1 MCAKQEQYLKERIN
15 IPGRKTID
23 EVFDKRTL
31 SLLYRLMTKDV
42 IDILDYPI
50 STGKEAKV
58 FKALDRE
65 GRKLAVKIMRT
76 STAPFKEYRR
86 YIEGDHRF
94 KNIGSGKQL
103 VFTWT
108 KKEFSNLKKMYEKD
122 VTVPRPVHCTK
133 NILIMELV
141 EFEGY
146 PAPMLRDYIFAKEEA
161 EDIMEHVMDD
171 MYKLMNDAELVHG
184 DLSEYNILMSDDGV
198 PYIID
203 VSQAVPSDH
212 PIADELIDRDIKNIV
227 KYFNGLG
234 LDIDKDEVKERLEIA

>member
-31 SLLYRLMTKDV
+31 NILYRLMTKDV

-65 GRKLAVKIMRT
+65 GSSLAVKIMRT
-76 STAPFKEYRR
+76 STAPFKEYRK

-94 KNIGSGKQL
+94 KNIGSGKEL

-108 KKEFSNLKKMYEKD
+108 KKEFSNLKKMHESD
-122 VTVPRPVHCTK
+122 VTVPEPVHCTK

-146 PAPMLRDYIFAKEEA
+146 PAPMLKDYIFAKEEA
-161 EDIMEHVMDD
+161 KEIYEYVLDD
-171 MYKLMNDAELVHG
+171 MYKLLNDAELVHG
-184 DLSEYNILMSDDGV
+184 DLSEYNILMSNDGL

-203 VSQAVPSDH
+203 VSQAVPLDH
-212 PIADELIDRDIKNIV
+212 TIAEELIERDIRNIV
-227 KYFNGLG
+227 KYFKGLG
-234 LDIDKDEVKERLEIA
+234 LDIEETEIKDRLEIT